1 MSSTNDGTDG
11 TRFQSSEIEEFREQ
25 LADMREELDRVR
37 SEISEEKRRREDASF
52 AKQKLLELNKKLIEQ
67 IKLLKQEKEGKNE
80 NDKVDFALFNNETIS
95 L

>member
-1 MSSTNDGTDG
+1 MVLKVPAFNRMKSKG
-11 TRFQSSEIEEFREQ
+11 FEQ
-25 LADMREELDRVR
+25 LAGMREELDRVR

-67 IKLLKQEKEGKNE
+67 IKLLKLEKEEKNE
-80 NDKVDFALFNNETIS
+80 NDKVGLVLFNKETIS